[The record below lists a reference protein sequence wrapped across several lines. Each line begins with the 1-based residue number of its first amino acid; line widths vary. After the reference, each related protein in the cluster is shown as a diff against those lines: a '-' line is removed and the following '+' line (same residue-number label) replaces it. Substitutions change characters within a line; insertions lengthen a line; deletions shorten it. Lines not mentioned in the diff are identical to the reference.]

1 MKVKEYI
8 EKNQETMPPKLAE
21 LLLNET
27 STWSNDAC
35 YGYVIAAMENAGYSR
50 EQIIELTH
58 YLHSVFEE
66 YTVEEAERK
75 WIDY

>member
-1 MKVKEYI
+1 
-8 EKNQETMPPKLAE
+8 
-21 LLLNET
+21 
-27 STWSNDAC
+27 
-35 YGYVIAAMENAGYSR
+35 VIAAMENAGYSR